1 MRRGLSDIRVV
12 DFSTGIAGAY
22 ATKLFADAG
31 ADVVKVE
38 PPDGDPLRR
47 WSASGTDPGDRDG
60 PLFRFLN
67 ASKRSVV
74 GGPDDPAVRA
84 LAEGADVVVESNGA
98 GPGAFDVAGWRERDP
113 TLVVVSIS
121 PRGLTGP
128 WATRPSTEF
137 VLQAECGSIGGRGP
151 LDKPPVQAGGRIA
164 EWAAGVYAGPP
175 ALGAV
180 RHARRTGQGAHVDVS
195 QLEAMLI
202 ATNLFGDL
210 NQSLNGRPPLT
221 GPARWIE
228 LPSIEPTSDGW
239 VGFNTNAMQ
248 MFHDFLVLI
257 ERPDWLED
265 PEMLTFPGRM
275 KRLAEWNAAVHS
287 WTEQHTTDEVVELA
301 SLMRIPVAQVNNGRT
316 VLEHEQFLARE
327 VFVDGADG
335 DFRQPRPPYTI
346 AGTRHDPP
354 RPAPRLGEH
363 TGRIEARTRPAPTAP
378 SPAAQGSAGP
388 GSAPEPVLPFKG
400 LKILDLTCWWAGPA
414 VTQLFAMLGAEVL
427 HVEAIQRPDG
437 MRLAAAGTFLDRDRW
452 WEYSFFFLSINENKR
467 DLTLDLN
474 RPEGIALLEQLIEQS
489 DIVAENY
496 TPRVVE
502 NFGLGWE
509 RVHELNPQA
518 IMLRMPAFGLTGPW
532 RDRVGF
538 AQTMEQISGLAYV
551 TGYPDGPPI
560 IPRGPCDPLGGMHGA
575 FALMVALAEREATGE
590 GLLVE
595 APLVESALQ
604 LSAEQ
609 VVEYT
614 ATGTLLE
621 RAGNHSPGVAPQG
634 VYRCD
639 GNEQWLAVS
648 IATDEQWSAL
658 VDALG
663 HPAWAADPALAS
675 YPGRAADRDRID
687 AELGAWA
694 ASRAL
699 GETVDLLIGRGVP
712 AAAVADPRS
721 ISTNPQIQARGLYEE
736 STHPV
741 AGTHLISTMPFKWS
755 GIDRWIHTP
764 APTLGEHNAEVLRE
778 LGLSDD
784 EIAKLEADA
793 LIGDRLPG
801 F

>member
-1 MRRGLSDIRVV
+1 MRRGLSDIRVL
-12 DFSTGIAGAY
+12 DFSTGISGAY

-38 PPDGDPLRR
+38 PPGGDPLRR
-47 WSASGTDPGDRDG
+47 WSASGTELGGADG

-74 GGPDDPAVRA
+74 GTPDDADVRA
-84 LAEGADVVVESNGA
+84 LAGGADLVVESNGP
-98 GPGAFDVAGWRERDP
+98 GPGAFDVAGWRARDP
-113 TLVVVSIS
+113 QLVVVSIS

-128 WATRPSTEF
+128 WADRPSTEF

-151 LDKPPVQAGGRIA
+151 LGKPPVQAGGKIA

-175 ALGAV
+175 ALAAV
-180 RHARRTGQGAHVDVS
+180 LHARATGQGAHVDVS
-195 QLEAMLI
+195 ELEGMLI

-228 LPSIEPTSDGW
+228 LPSIEPTADGW

-265 PEMLTFPGRM
+265 PEILTFPGRM
-275 KRLAEWNAAVHS
+275 KRLAEWNTAVHAF
-287 WTEQHTTDEVVELA
+287 TEKHTTDDVVELA
-301 SLMRIPVAQVNNGRT
+301 SLMRIPVAQVNSGKT
-316 VLEHEQFLARE
+316 VLEHEQFVARG

-335 DFRQPRPPYTI
+335 DFRQPRPPYLI
-346 AGTRHDPP
+346 EGSPHDAP
-354 RPAPRLGEH
+354 RPAPGLGEH
-363 TGRIEARTRPAPTAP
+363 TGRIEARERPAPVAP
-378 SPAAQGSAGP
+378 VAEPQ
-388 GSAPEPVLPFKG
+388 PVLPFQG

-414 VTQLFAMLGAEVL
+414 VTQLFAMLGADVL
-427 HVEAIQRPDG
+427 HVEAVQRPDG

-467 DLTLDLN
+467 DLTIDLN
-474 RPEGIALLEQLIEQS
+474 RPEGIALVEQLIRES

-502 NFGLGWE
+502 NFGLGWD

-518 IMLRMPAFGLTGPW
+518 VMLRMPAFGLSGPW

-551 TGYPDGPPI
+551 TGYADGPPI

-575 FALMVALAEREATGE
+575 FALMVALAERDARGE
-590 GLLVE
+590 GVLVE

-614 ATGTLLE
+614 ATGTVLE
-621 RAGNHSPGVAPQG
+621 RDGNHSPGLAPQG
-634 VYRCD
+634 VYACA
-639 GNEQWLAVS
+639 GPEQWLAISV
-648 IATDEQWSAL
+648 ATDDQWAAL
-658 VDALG
+658 VDALDR
-663 HPAWAADPALAS
+663 PAWATDSALATAA
-675 YPGRAADRDRID
+675 GRVAARERLDT
-687 AELGAWA
+687 ELAAWA
-694 ASRAL
+694 APREL
-699 GETVDLLIGRGVP
+699 IPTVDHLLAGGVP

-721 ISTNPQIQARGLYEE
+721 ISTNPQVAARDLYEE

-741 AGTHLISTMPFKWS
+741 AGTHLISTMPFRWT

-764 APTLGEHNAEVLRE
+764 APTLGQHNAEVLRE

>member
-1 MRRGLSDIRVV
+1 M
-12 DFSTGIAGAY
+12 
-22 ATKLFADAG
+22 
-31 ADVVKVE
+31 
-38 PPDGDPLRR
+38 
-47 WSASGTDPGDRDG
+47 
-60 PLFRFLN
+60 
-67 ASKRSVV
+67 
-74 GGPDDPAVRA
+74 
-84 LAEGADVVVESNGA
+84 
-98 GPGAFDVAGWRERDP
+98 
-113 TLVVVSIS
+113 
-121 PRGLTGP
+121 
-128 WATRPSTEF
+128 
-137 VLQAECGSIGGRGP
+137 
-151 LDKPPVQAGGRIA
+151 
-164 EWAAGVYAGPP
+164 
-175 ALGAV
+175 
-180 RHARRTGQGAHVDVS
+180 
-195 QLEAMLI
+195 
-202 ATNLFGDL
+202 
-210 NQSLNGRPPLT
+210 
-221 GPARWIE
+221 
-228 LPSIEPTSDGW
+228 
-239 VGFNTNAMQ
+239 
-248 MFHDFLVLI
+248 
-257 ERPDWLED
+257 
-265 PEMLTFPGRM
+265 
-275 KRLAEWNAAVHS
+275 
-287 WTEQHTTDEVVELA
+287 
-301 SLMRIPVAQVNNGRT
+301 
-316 VLEHEQFLARE
+316 
-327 VFVDGADG
+327 
-335 DFRQPRPPYTI
+335 
-346 AGTRHDPP
+346 
-354 RPAPRLGEH
+354 
-363 TGRIEARTRPAPTAP
+363 
-378 SPAAQGSAGP
+378 
-388 GSAPEPVLPFKG
+388 LPFKG

-609 VVEYT
+609 VVEYS

-663 HPAWAADPALAS
+663 SPAWAADPALTS
-675 YPGRAADRDRID
+675 YAGRAAARDRID

-694 ASRAL
+694 AARASA
-699 GETVDLLIGRGVP
+699 R
-712 AAAVADPRS
+712 RS
-721 ISTNPQIQARGLYEE
+721 TC
-736 STHPV
+736 
-741 AGTHLISTMPFKWS
+741 
-755 GIDRWIHTP
+755 
-764 APTLGEHNAEVLRE
+764 
-778 LGLSDD
+778 
-784 EIAKLEADA
+784 
-793 LIGDRLPG
+793 
-801 F
+801 

>member
-1 MRRGLSDIRVV
+1 MRQGLSDIRVV
-12 DFSTGIAGAY
+12 DFSTGISGAY

-47 WSASGTDPGDRDG
+47 WSASGADLGGADG

-67 ASKRSVV
+67 SSKRSIV
-74 GGPDDPAVRA
+74 GSADDPDVRA
-84 LAEGADVVVESNGA
+84 LAEGADLVVESNGP
-98 GPGAFDVAGWRERDP
+98 GPGAFDVAGWRARDP
-113 TLVVVSIS
+113 QLVVVSIS

-128 WATRPSTEF
+128 WVDRPSTEF
-137 VLQAECGSIGGRGP
+137 TLQAECGSIGGRGP
-151 LDKPPVQAGGRIA
+151 LGKPPVQAGGKIA

-175 ALGAV
+175 ALAAI
-180 RHARRTGQGAHVDVS
+180 RHARATGQGAHIDVS

-210 NQSLNGRPPLT
+210 NQSLNGRPPLS
-221 GPARWIE
+221 GPSRWIE
-228 LPSIEPTSDGW
+228 LPSIEPTRDGW

-265 PEMLTFPGRM
+265 PEMSTFPGRM
-275 KRLAEWNAAVHS
+275 KRLAEWNAAVHA
-287 WTEQHTTDEVVELA
+287 WTEKRTTDEVVEAA
-301 SLMRIPVAQVNNGRT
+301 SLMRIPVAQVNSGKS
-316 VLEHEQFLARE
+316 VLEHEQFVARG

-335 DFRQPRPPYTI
+335 GFRQPRPPYLI
-346 AGTRHDPP
+346 EGSPHDAP
-354 RPAPRLGEH
+354 RPAPKLGEH
-363 TGRIEARTRPAPTAP
+363 TGRIEARDRPAPVAPATAP
-378 SPAAQGSAGP
+378 Q
-388 GSAPEPVLPFKG
+388 PVLPFKG

-427 HVEAIQRPDG
+427 HVEAVQRPDG

-467 DLTLDLN
+467 DLTIDLN
-474 RPEGIALLEQLIEQS
+474 RPEGIKLVEQLVRES

-502 NFGLGWE
+502 NFGLGWD
-509 RVHELNPQA
+509 RVQRLNPQA
-518 IMLRMPAFGLTGPW
+518 VMLRMPAFGLTGPW

-538 AQTMEQISGLAYV
+538 AQTMEQISGLAYI
-551 TGYPDGPPI
+551 TGYQDGPPI

-575 FALMVALAEREATGE
+575 FALMVALAERDARGE
-590 GLLVE
+590 GVLVE

-621 RAGNHSPGVAPQG
+621 RSGNHSPGVAPQG
-634 VYRCD
+634 VYACA
-639 GNEQWLAVS
+639 GAEQWLALS
-648 IATDEQWSAL
+648 IATDEQWAAL
-658 VDALG
+658 VDALDRPG
-663 HPAWAADPALAS
+663 WATDPALATAA
-675 YPGRAADRDRID
+675 GRVAAQERLD
-687 AELGAWA
+687 AELAAWA
-694 ASRAL
+694 APRDLASTVEAL
-699 GETVDLLIGRGVP
+699 LGRGVP

-721 ISTNPQIQARGLYEE
+721 ISTNPQVAARGLYEQ

-741 AGTHLISTMPFKWS
+741 VGTHPISTMPFKWS

-764 APTLGEHNAEVLRE
+764 APTLGQHNAEVLRE

-784 EIAKLEADA
+784 EIAKAEADA

-801 F
+801 N

>member
-1 MRRGLSDIRVV
+1 MERGLSDIRVL

-22 ATKLFADAG
+22 TTKLFADAG

-38 PPDGDPLRR
+38 PPGGDPLRR
-47 WSASGTDPGDRDG
+47 WSASGAALGDADG

-74 GGPDDPAVRA
+74 ATADDDAVRV
-84 LAEGADVVVESNGA
+84 LAEGADLVVESNGP

-113 TLVVVSIS
+113 ALVVVSIS

-128 WATRPSTEF
+128 WTSRPSTEF
-137 VLQAECGSIGGRGP
+137 ILQAECGSIGGRGP

-164 EWAAGVYAGPP
+164 EWAAGVYAGAP
-175 ALGAV
+175 ALAAI
-180 RHARRTGQGAHVDVS
+180 RHARATGQGAHIDVS

-210 NQSLNGRPPLT
+210 NQSLNGRPPLA
-221 GPARWIE
+221 GPARWVE
-228 LPSIEPTSDGW
+228 LPSIEPTADGW

-248 MFHDFLVLI
+248 MFHDFLALI

-265 PEMLTFPGRM
+265 SEMLTFPGRM
-275 KRLAEWNAAVHS
+275 KHLAEWNAAVHAF
-287 WTEQHTTDEVVELA
+287 TTKHTTDEVVELA
-301 SLMRIPVAQVNNGRT
+301 SLMRIPVAQVNSGRT
-316 VLEHEQFLARE
+316 VLEHEQFVARD

-335 DFRQPRPPYTI
+335 DFRQPRPPYLI
-346 AGTRHDPP
+346 AGASPAPP
-354 RPAPRLGEH
+354 RPAPKLGEH
-363 TGRIEARTRPAPTAP
+363 SGRIEARTRPAPAATAP
-378 SPAAQGSAGP
+378 
-388 GSAPEPVLPFKG
+388 APQPVLPFKG
-400 LKILDLTCWWAGPA
+400 LKVLDVTCWWAGPA

-452 WEYSFFFLSINENKR
+452 WEHSFFFLSINENKR

-474 RPEGIALLEQLIEQS
+474 RPEGIALLERLIAGS

-604 LSAEQ
+604 LAAEQ

-614 ATGTLLE
+614 ATGTVLE
-621 RAGNHSPGVAPQG
+621 RSGNHSPGVAPQG
-634 VYRCD
+634 VYACE
-639 GNEQWLAVS
+639 GAEQWLALS
-648 IATDEQWSAL
+648 IETDAQWT
-658 VDALG
+658 ALG
-663 HPAWAADPALAS
+663 R
-675 YPGRAADRDRID
+675 RARPPRM
-687 AELGAWA
+687 GA
-694 ASRAL
+694 RPV
-699 GETVDLLIGRGVP
+699 TRVVRG
-712 AAAVADPRS
+712 AGGGARS
-721 ISTNPQIQARGLYEE
+721 ARRRARGLGRD
-736 STHPV
+736 T
-741 AGTHLISTMPFKWS
+741 
-755 GIDRWIHTP
+755 
-764 APTLGEHNAEVLRE
+764 
-778 LGLSDD
+778 
-784 EIAKLEADA
+784 
-793 LIGDRLPG
+793 
-801 F
+801 